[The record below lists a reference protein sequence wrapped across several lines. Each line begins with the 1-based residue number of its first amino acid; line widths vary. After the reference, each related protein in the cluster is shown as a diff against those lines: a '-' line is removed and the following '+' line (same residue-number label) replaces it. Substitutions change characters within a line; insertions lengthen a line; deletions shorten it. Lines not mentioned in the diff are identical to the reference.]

1 MTLNWPQK
9 HRTKIHETQVAEML
23 VLPHSPSRSAGS
35 VNKIWCR
42 GQIWKHLELINHT
55 QPDVIS
61 SSSIALSTSLPL
73 DGLVPSL
80 PNQASEL
87 ELINTYNFSLPSS
100 LKTDPKPFLGE
111 TNMSF
116 LYGPLIRL
124 AWWIKSRFLCE
135 NLLPQTFGFPV
146 SGRKGNHHHLC
157 WGTLITSSL
166 QQSPNFL

>member
-1 MTLNWPQK
+1 
-9 HRTKIHETQVAEML
+9 ML
-23 VLPHSPSRSAGS
+23 VLPHSTSRSAGS

-73 DGLVPSL
+73 DGLVPRL

-111 TNMSF
+111 TNMSS
-116 LYGPLIRL
+116 LYGPLLIRL
-124 AWWIKSRFLCE
+124 AWWIKSLFLCE

-146 SGRKGNHHHLC
+146 SGRKGNHHLC